1 MRFSFYCI
9 SAIIVLSSTI
19 DAYVLEMSKRTLIVP
34 TKSIHYK
41 KNIISMKAGV
51 SLQSTKILP
60 RSIIPS
66 IINNINLKWNAIV
79 VMMAF
84 IFGKAKNKLKKEMIK
99 ASNSMEF
106 GWIKRG
112 EGSSFS
118 RTVEVWVFVISFAF
132 RWVNKVFIL

>member
-1 MRFSFYCI
+1 MRLSFYCI
-9 SAIIVLSSTI
+9 LAIIVLSSTI
-19 DAYVLEMSKRTLIVP
+19 DAYVLERGFIVQ
-34 TKSIHYK
+34 TKSVHYK

-51 SLQSTKILP
+51 LLQSTKILP

-66 IINNINLKWNAIV
+66 IVNNINLKWKAIV

-84 IFGKAKNKLKKEMIK
+84 IFGKAKNKIKKEMIK

-106 GWIKRG
+106 GWVKRG

-132 RWVNKVFIL
+132 RWVNRIFIL